1 MPDWRFYG
9 REEELAKVRRS
20 LQLSDPD
27 GRVFVAR
34 VLLGRRGIGKSA
46 LLAEAAKGLA
56 AAPPFLTVQLPEGG
70 REDCLDAIVAEIR
83 KAGLGP
89 LMDDM
94 PADPLN
100 RWSTA
105 NAQGRFTD
113 IVSHL
118 IEQGVVVC
126 LDEFHNARNASI
138 ESPLKLMID
147 HFVGRPLSG
156 TKRPPGKLVLTGSH
170 QQHLLR
176 MLQSDAPLHLRTTP
190 LLLLR
195 QWPLSTTFEMAA
207 EQGLLAR
214 PGRFLTLWTAYGGLP
229 HRWERVATDPDFAA
243 VRDPAA
249 LPDDREWRL
258 EFLRAER
265 EALAGRFERVD
276 DKVIIELS
284 KDLRAALIWM
294 SRQSARGGTAGEI
307 AAGAGVDGKR
317 MDKALLEL
325 ESHLELVR
333 FDQPRFIGPNL
344 WRIAD
349 NNTLFQLGVFRDLYP
364 RDPRVRRPV
373 SSAEQLTWLENLE
386 GRSLERLA
394 EEWLAGRPGADPA
407 EGGWVESGVCFRGPS
422 GVREIDAA
430 ALLRQENGVKLIL
443 ADCTRGARA
452 HEPGR
457 AAELFGAFLDF
468 LAETGLLRQMK
479 DANKIFRLLIAP
491 VFSDDE
497 RERIERD
504 GTFVACD
511 IPQMALKS
519 GVSPALLPSVRRT
532 VRPRPSAQTK
542 PDPEL
547 DNSPDFG
554 M

>member
-20 LQLSDPD
+20 LQLNDPD

-46 LLAEAAKGLA
+46 LLAEAAKGLP

-70 REDCLDAIVAEIR
+70 RDDCLGALEAGIR
-83 KAGLGP
+83 AAGIGP
-89 LMDDM
+89 LMEDM
-94 PADPLN
+94 SADPLN

-105 NAQGRFTD
+105 NSQGRFTD

-118 IEQGVVVC
+118 IEKGVIVC
-126 LDEFHNARNASI
+126 LDEFHNARKASI

-156 TKRPPGKLVLTGSH
+156 AKRPPGKLVLTGSH

-176 MLQSDAPLHLRTTP
+176 MLESDAPLHLRTTP

-229 HRWERVATDPDFAA
+229 HRWERVATDPDYAA

-249 LPDDREWRL
+249 VPDDREWRW

-265 EALAGRFERVD
+265 EALEGRYERVD
-276 DKVIIELS
+276 DKAIIELS

-307 AAGAGVDGKR
+307 AAGAGIDGKKIDR
-317 MDKALLEL
+317 ALLDL
-325 ESHLELVR
+325 EGHLELVR
-333 FDQPRFIGPNL
+333 FDQPRFIGRNI

-349 NNTLFQLGVFRDLYP
+349 NNTLFQLNVFRDLYP

-373 SSAEQLTWLENLE
+373 STAEQLTWLENLE
-386 GRSLERLA
+386 GRSLERLT

-407 EGGWVESGVCFRGPS
+407 EGGWVESGVSFRGPS
-422 GVREIDAA
+422 GVRELDAA
-430 ALLRQENGVKLIL
+430 ALLRQENGVKLVL
-443 ADCTRGARA
+443 AECKRAARA
-452 HEPGR
+452 HERGH
-457 AAELFGAFLDF
+457 AAEVFGAFRES
-468 LAETGLLRQMK
+468 LAETGLPGLIK
-479 DANKIFRLLIAP
+479 KADKTLRLLIAP
-491 VFSDDE
+491 GFTDSE
-497 RERIERD
+497 RERLELD
-504 GTFVACD
+504 GRFIACD

-519 GVSPALLPSVRRT
+519 GVDPALLPSFRRT
-532 VRPRPSAQTK
+532 VRTRPAARWKPK
-542 PDPEL
+542 PD
-547 DNSPDFG
+547 DSPDFG